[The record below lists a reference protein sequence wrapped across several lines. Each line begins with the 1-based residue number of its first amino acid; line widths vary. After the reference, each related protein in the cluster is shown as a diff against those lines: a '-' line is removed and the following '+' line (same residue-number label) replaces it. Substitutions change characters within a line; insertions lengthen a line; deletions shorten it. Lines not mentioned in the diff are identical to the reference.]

1 MVNLMFNDNISF
13 DESMFMDTYVL
24 ETIDEIAVELFQ
36 IEESAMLALGIITKD
51 DQLLEELN
59 FPVVSDLLHVPVEA

>member
-1 MVNLMFNDNISF
+1 
-13 DESMFMDTYVL
+13 MDIPVL

>member
-1 MVNLMFNDNISF
+1 MNLMFNDNISF

>member
-1 MVNLMFNDNISF
+1 MNTMFYNTPDKSI
-13 DESMFMDTYVL
+13 FMDINVL

-36 IEESAMLALGIITKD
+36 IEESAILALGIIMKD

-59 FPVVSDLLHVPVEA
+59 FPAVSDLLHIPCEA

>member
-1 MVNLMFNDNISF
+1 VNLMFNDNISF

-36 IEESAMLALGIITKD
+36 IEESAMLALGIITTD

>member
-1 MVNLMFNDNISF
+1 VNSMFNEASF
-13 DESMFMDTYVL
+13 GESMFMDMNVL

-36 IEESAMLALGIITKD
+36 IEESAMLALGIITQD

-59 FPVVSDLLHVPVEA
+59 FPVVSDLLHVPVEG

>member
-1 MVNLMFNDNISF
+1 MNLMFNDNISF

-36 IEESAMLALGIITKD
+36 IEESAMLALGIITTD